1 MEAEWKNGLPSQAG
15 KEGIT
20 MKSVKVQPL
29 TQEAFAPYGKV
40 LTIEN
45 LEPAG
50 GNPATHYWYPQVAVV
65 DAPTSINLMPIF
77 PRPFTIQNFEAH
89 DHTAENLISMDGPVI
104 VAVAKK
110 GELKEEN
117 VAAFLVPQGVGV
129 SIDAQVWHFV
139 PFPLGKKT
147 MCAVIFANGTSS
159 NDIYFKDLPQVLELS
174 L

>member
-1 MEAEWKNGLPSQAG
+1 
-15 KEGIT
+15 
-20 MKSVKVQPL
+20 MKTIKVQPL
-29 TQEAFAPYGKV
+29 TQEAFAPFGKV
-40 LTIEN
+40 LTIDG

-50 GNPATHYWYPQVAVV
+50 GNPASHYWYPQVTVV
-65 DAPTSINLMPIF
+65 DAPTSINLMPIV

-89 DHTAENLISMDGPVI
+89 DHTAENLIPMDGPVI

-110 GELKEEN
+110 GELKEDN

-147 MCAVIFANGTSS
+147 MCSVIFASGTSS
-159 NDIYFKDLPQVLELS
+159 NDIYFKDLPDVLGLEL
-174 L
+174 